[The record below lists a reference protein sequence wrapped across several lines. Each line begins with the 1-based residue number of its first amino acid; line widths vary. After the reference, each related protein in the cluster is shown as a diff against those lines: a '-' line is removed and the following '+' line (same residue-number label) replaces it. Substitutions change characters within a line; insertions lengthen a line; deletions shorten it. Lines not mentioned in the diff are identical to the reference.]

1 MSNTTKYQI
10 NVSLQDNSVTVN
22 DKDDKIFVVVS
33 QGTADQDRLVDEIM
47 DVNPGL
53 EPETI
58 RMVLDLFNRIVMKL
72 LLQGLRVNTG
82 LINIELVCK
91 GVTYDGT
98 WNPEVNSLQ
107 INIAPSK
114 EFRAILDNTTIH
126 INGEAQSP
134 MSVAGG
140 ESAQGAGF
148 RVKAGRAFTLHG
160 RNLKVMGDDPSV
172 GISLTDSD
180 GTVTKIEGDLIIQ
193 NDPKKLVFIIPA
205 GLDEGDYEL
214 KVVTQYAGGNWKLK
228 TPRTISRTL
237 TIGEPIGDEPVTGG
251 DDEEEDGPQV
261 Q

>member
-82 LINIELVCK
+82 L
-91 GVTYDGT
+91 
-98 WNPEVNSLQ
+98 